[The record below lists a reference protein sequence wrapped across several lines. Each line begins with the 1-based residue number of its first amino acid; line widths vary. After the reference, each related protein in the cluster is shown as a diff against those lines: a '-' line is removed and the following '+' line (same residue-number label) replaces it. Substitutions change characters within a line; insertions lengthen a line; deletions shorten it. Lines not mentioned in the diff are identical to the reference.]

1 MDIDVRM
8 ARRRGPASEMK
19 RLSMLSA
26 VIGIAIIAA
35 AVIAADPE
43 TVGAAIAQSGWA
55 TPVVIL
61 LRLLA
66 VCSAGLTWWLLFPP
80 HPRPHPYLCALLR
93 IVREG
98 ANTLLPLA
106 QIGGDVIGARLLTF
120 WRIPGPLAAATVI
133 VDVLAQAGTQF
144 LFALVGFALIISCG
158 IGDGF
163 VYDVA
168 WALVAAAL
176 ALTGFY
182 VVQRHGGEKLVNA
195 VLKRLA
201 RGREWQING
210 TFEAVF
216 RQLHAVYDRRR
227 RLAVTVVC
235 HLAVWFVG
243 ALEVWVG
250 LSAMGYKI
258 DYTDA
263 VIIESLAQAAR
274 GAAFAVP
281 GAVGVQE
288 GGLVV
293 LCALFGVPAHA
304 ALALSLIKRAAD
316 LAVGVPGLIG
326 WHTLETRRLAA
337 RRTSA

>member
-1 MDIDVRM
+1 
-8 ARRRGPASEMK
+8 MK

-26 VIGIAIIAA
+26 AIGIAIIAA
-35 AVIAADPE
+35 AVYAADPE
-43 TVGAAIAQSGWA
+43 TVAAAIAQAGWA
-55 TPVVIL
+55 TLIVVA
-61 LRLLA
+61 LRLVA
-66 VCSAGLTWWLLFPP
+66 VTLAGLTWWLLFPS
-80 HPRPHPYLCALLR
+80 HPRPQPSVCALLR

-106 QIGGDVIGARLLTF
+106 QIGGDVIAARLLTF

-144 LFALVGFALIISCG
+144 VFALIGFALLIAHGVGESLIHDLG
-158 IGDGF
+158 
-163 VYDVA
+163 
-168 WALVAAAL
+168 WALAAAAL

-182 VVQRHGGEKLVNA
+182 VAQRRGGQKLVNA

-216 RQLHAVYDRRR
+216 HQLHLLYARRR
-227 RLAVTVVC
+227 KLAAAVIC
-235 HLAVWFVG
+235 HLGVWFIG

-250 LSAMGYKI
+250 LTAMGYHPT
-258 DYTDA
+258 YADA
-263 VIIESLAQAAR
+263 IAIESLAQAAR

-293 LCALFGVPAHA
+293 LGALFGVPAHS

-316 LAVGVPGLIG
+316 LMVGVPGLVI
-326 WHTLETRRLAA
+326 WHALETRRFST
-337 RRTSA
+337 RRKSHG

>member
-1 MDIDVRM
+1 
-8 ARRRGPASEMK
+8 MK

-35 AVIAADPE
+35 AVYAADPA
-43 TVGAAIAQSGWA
+43 TVAAALEQAGWAAAI
-55 TPVVIL
+55 VVA
-61 LRLLA
+61 LRLIA
-66 VCSAGLTWWLLFPP
+66 VTLAGLTWWLLFPA
-80 HPRPHPYLCALLR
+80 HPRPQPSVCALLR

-106 QIGGDVIGARLLTF
+106 QIGGDVIAARLLTF
-120 WRIPGPLAAATVI
+120 WHIPGPLAAATVI

-144 LFALVGFALIISCG
+144 LFALVGLALLIAHG
-158 IGDGF
+158 VGGNF
-163 VYDVA
+163 VNDIA
-168 WALVAAAL
+168 WALAAAAL

-182 VVQRHGGEKLVNA
+182 VAQRHGGEKLLTA
-195 VLKRLA
+195 LLRRLA

-216 RQLHAVYDRRR
+216 RQLHAVYARRR
-227 RLAVTVVC
+227 ALALTIVC
-235 HLAVWFVG
+235 HLGVWFIG

-250 LSAMGYKI
+250 LTAMGYHPT
-258 DYTDA
+258 YADA
-263 VIIESLAQAAR
+263 VAIESLAQAAR

-293 LCALFGVPAHA
+293 LCALFGVPAHS

-316 LAVGVPGLIG
+316 ILVGAPGLFL
-326 WHTLETRRLAA
+326 WHALETRRIGK
-337 RRTSA
+337 RGKSHG